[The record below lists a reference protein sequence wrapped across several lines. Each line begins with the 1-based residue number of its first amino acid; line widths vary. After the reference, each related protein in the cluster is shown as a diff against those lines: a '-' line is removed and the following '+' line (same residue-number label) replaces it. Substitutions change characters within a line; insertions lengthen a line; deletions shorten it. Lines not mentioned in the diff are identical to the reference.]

1 MHAASLPSGC
11 LRLSLS
17 PSIIVDSISGVIPAH
32 NLNHPTH
39 GMDRSKYTNLGRAL
53 VDERD
58 LMAVACLIDRHT
70 RRSVTA
76 VRGHEL

>member
-39 GMDRSKYTNLGRAL
+39 GMDRSKYTNLGRESWPRWFEQL
-53 VDERD
+53 SPFR
-58 LMAVACLIDRHT
+58 
-70 RRSVTA
+70 
-76 VRGHEL
+76 